1 MQAIRIGV
9 VRSRSYR
16 SPDGFHVCGDGGS
29 GQMDWDHPVT
39 PRRQLLWGDVP
50 GLVGHVGVGH
60 LTGLHLDNVCPDGHA
75 EGTHLLDE
83 HLYPAVAVGYET
95 EPVVFGRFRHAV
107 VMEDAVG
114 NMTTNGVTVHE
125 TVVNSE
131 PAPARHFRPMYHEVV
146 PDRFKFSFSGSD
158 RLTG

>member
-1 MQAIRIGV
+1 VQAIRIGV
-9 VRSRSYR
+9 VRSRSYG
-16 SPDGFHVCGDGGS
+16 SPDGFHVYGDGGS

-50 GLVGHVGVGH
+50 GVVGHVEVGH
-60 LTGLHLDNVCPDGHA
+60 LTGLHLDNVLPDGHA

-83 HLYPAVAVGYET
+83 HLLPAAAVEHET
-95 EPVVFGRFRHAV
+95 EPFVFGRFRHAV
-107 VMEDAVG
+107 VMEDAAG
-114 NMTTNGVTVHE
+114 NATLDGVTAHE

-131 PAPARHFRPMYHEVV
+131 PAPARGFRPKYHEVV
-146 PDRFKFSFSGSD
+146 PDRFTFSFSRSD